1 MTTQQILNLN
11 TIRNPEANE
20 IIQKVLRKIK
30 PLSKYE
36 DMEEDIPLELVE
48 RVIHTIV
55 SKYHVGVQWISHESR
70 LSIPEVYW
78 SISIKTTD
86 THKWLVSIQA
96 ATMYELLAKTAIK
109 LYSLAKS
116 DELTIRDID
125 EGKRKKENL
134 SKELEEDE

>member
-11 TIRNPEANE
+11 TRKNPEANE

-48 RVIHTIV
+48 KVIHAIV
-55 SKYHVGVQWISHESR
+55 SKYHVRIQWITHESR

-78 SISIKTTD
+78 SISVKTDD
-86 THKWLVSIQA
+86 THKWLGSIQA

-109 LYSLAKS
+109 LYSLVKA
-116 DELTIRDID
+116 EEVTVRDI
-125 EGKRKKENL
+125 EEEKNRKERL

>member
-11 TIRNPEANE
+11 TRKNPEANE

-48 RVIHTIV
+48 KVIHTIV
-55 SKYHVGVQWISHESR
+55 GKYHVGIQWISHESR
-70 LSIPEVYW
+70 LSIPEIYW
-78 SISIKTTD
+78 SVSIKSTD
-86 THKWLVSIQA
+86 AHKWLGSIQG

-109 LYSLAKS
+109 LYVLVKNEEVAV
-116 DELTIRDID
+116 RDID
-125 EGKRKKENL
+125 EEKRKKEIL
-134 SKELEEDE
+134 SKELEKDE